1 MDHFVSILGGFTL
14 SSIAVIST
22 IAILLHVRWNRAATS
37 LGPTL
42 LTTFG
47 IFFCFAGIAWGLLD
61 FNPNDIKGSVPLLLQ
76 GIRTSFWASV
86 FGIGWALTI
95 KVRVMVQGAPALS
108 AMGKADGATI
118 DDLAEQLNR
127 LNRSIAGKEDSTL
140 LTQVKLLRTDSN
152 DHLDRLNNS
161 FDRFAE
167 KMAEANSKA
176 LIQALSEVIKDFNEK
191 LNEQFGE
198 NFKQLN
204 AAVEKLVIWQVQ
216 YKSSLDDLIV
226 QETTTRKSMTDAS
239 LRYADLVNRSAV
251 FTTTAES
258 LDRLLTATTAQ
269 SERLNTSLRSLAE
282 LVTVAATGLP
292 QIEVKIVEMTN
303 QIAQGV
309 RANQDTLGAVL
320 KTSAQSVQTHSQE
333 LTTLLKT
340 TLETANKELNSHIR
354 QATEDT
360 KKQIIALDK
369 ALEEE
374 LTKSIETL
382 GRQLTA
388 LSQQF
393 VRDYTPLTLK
403 LQQLVKAAAA

>member
-1 MDHFVSILGGFTL
+1 MDHFVASFGGFTM
-14 SSIAVIST
+14 SAIAMISA
-22 IAILLHVRWNRAATS
+22 IAIFLHIRWNRSAAS

-61 FNPNDIKGSVPLLLQ
+61 FNPSDIKGSVPLLLH

-95 KVRVMVQGAPALS
+95 KVRVMVLGGPLLS
-108 AMGKADGATI
+108 AVGRASGATI

-127 LNRSIAGKEDSTL
+127 LNRSIAGTEESTL
-140 LTQVKLLRTDSN
+140 LSQVKLLRTDSN
-152 DHLDRLNNS
+152 DRLDRLNHS

-167 KMAEANSKA
+167 KMVEANSKA

-204 AAVEKLVIWQVQ
+204 SAVEKLVVWQVQ
-216 YKSSLDDLIV
+216 YKGSLDDLIV
-226 QETTTRKSMTDAS
+226 QETATRKSMTDAS
-239 LRYADLVNRSAV
+239 LRYADLVNKSTV

-269 SERLNTSLRSLAE
+269 SDRLNSSLRSLAE
-282 LVTVAATGLP
+282 LVTAAAAGLP
-292 QIEVKIVEMTN
+292 QIEVKIVEMTD

-320 KTSAQSVQTHSQE
+320 KTSAQSVQIHNQE

-354 QATEDT
+354 QATEDS
-360 KKQIIALDK
+360 KKQIVALDK

-393 VRDYTPLTLK
+393 VKDYTPLTLR
-403 LQQLVKAAAA
+403 LQQLVRTVAA

>member
-1 MDHFVSILGGFTL
+1 MVLGG
-14 SSIAVIST
+14 
-22 IAILLHVRWNRAATS
+22 
-37 LGPTL
+37 P
-42 LTTFG
+42 
-47 IFFCFAGIAWGLLD
+47 
-61 FNPNDIKGSVPLLLQ
+61 
-76 GIRTSFWASV
+76 
-86 FGIGWALTI
+86 ALT
-95 KVRVMVQGAPALS
+95 AL
-108 AMGKADGATI
+108 GKASGATI

-127 LNRSIAGKEDSTL
+127 LNRSIAGTEDSTL
-140 LTQVKLLRTDSN
+140 LSQVKLLRTDSN
-152 DHLDRLNNS
+152 DRLDRLNHS

-216 YKSSLDDLIV
+216 YKDSLDGLIV
-226 QETTTRKSMTDAS
+226 QETSTRKSMTEAS
-239 LRYADLVNRSAV
+239 LRYADLVNRSTV

-258 LDRLLTATTAQ
+258 LERLLTATTAQ
-269 SERLNTSLRSLAE
+269 SERLNASLRSLAE

-333 LTTLLKT
+333 LTTMLRT

-354 QATEDT
+354 QATEDS
-360 KKQIIALDK
+360 KKQIVALDK

-393 VRDYTPLTLK
+393 VKDYTPLTLK
-403 LQQLVKAAAA
+403 LQQLVRAAAA